1 MNADLKVSLRTD
13 AIRAYYV
20 SNSESQNSVLVL
32 VSRARGEE
40 RGDEHEPRTRI
51 TISTHR
57 PFEKPSGRPICD
69 SFFHGV
75 KK

>member
-13 AIRAYYV
+13 AIRAYYA
-20 SNSESQNSVLVL
+20 SN
-32 VSRARGEE
+32 EE
-40 RGDEHEPRTRI
+40 TLDAPQ
-51 TISTHR
+51 STHR